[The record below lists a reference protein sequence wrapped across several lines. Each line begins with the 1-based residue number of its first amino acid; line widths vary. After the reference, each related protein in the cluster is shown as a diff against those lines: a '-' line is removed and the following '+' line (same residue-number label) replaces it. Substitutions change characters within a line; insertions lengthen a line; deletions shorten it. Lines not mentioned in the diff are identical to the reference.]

1 MNYKIIDIFLPNL
14 YLKPNFSIV
23 TSSPKR
29 PTYFLIVLVFAQFAG
44 TTLWLSGNA
53 VSTQIEA
60 ELGVKLGGWLTSA
73 VQLGFILG
81 TLFNAVF
88 AVPERVLSSRLFLFS
103 AVFGALANISITFFP
118 LDVPAVLVSRL
129 FTGLFLAGI
138 YPIGMKISADWYGKD
153 LGRAMGYLVGALVL
167 GKSFPYL
174 LKGISFEL
182 PWKEFLFL
190 ISMVSLIGGVLLW
203 VLLPDKALPS
213 QRSKFSI
220 KALFLLFKMPQLRAA
235 AFGYFGHMWELY
247 AFWAF
252 LPVIWKIYL
261 HFHPEYSFNIS
272 IATFIIIVVGFLG
285 CWLGG
290 LLAIRIGSGKVAL
303 FQLFTS
309 LICCFILPFLV
320 SFSLPIFC
328 ALMLIWGVSVVGD
341 SPQFSTLVSR
351 FALPERRGSI
361 ITLVTSIGF
370 AITIVSI
377 QLLDFLLVQFPEDLS
392 VFWVLALGPIAGL
405 LVSFRRIYG
414 E

>member
-1 MNYKIIDIFLPNL
+1 MRKQ
-14 YLKPNFSIV
+14 
-23 TSSPKR
+23 R

-53 VSTQIEA
+53 VSTQIET
-60 ELGVKLGGWLTSA
+60 ELGVRLGGWLTSA
-73 VQLGFILG
+73 VQMGFILG
-81 TLFNAVF
+81 TLFNAIF
-88 AVPERVLSSRLFLFS
+88 AIPERVLSSRLFLFS
-103 AVFGALANISITFFP
+103 AVFGALANISIAIFP
-118 LDVPAVLVSRL
+118 LNVPIVLVRRL

-138 YPIGMKISADWYGKD
+138 YPIGMKIASDWYGKD

-182 PWKEFLFL
+182 AWKEFLFL
-190 ISMVSLIGGVLLW
+190 ISLVSLIGGLLLW
-203 VLLPDKALPS
+203 LLLPDKPLPS
-213 QRSKFSI
+213 QRNQFSI
-220 KALFLLFKMPQLRAA
+220 KALTVIFKIPQLRAA

-252 LPVIWKIYL
+252 LPAIWKVYL
-261 HFHPEYSFNIS
+261 HFHPQYSFNVP

-309 LICCFILPFLV
+309 LICCFFLPFFVHFPLPV
-320 SFSLPIFC
+320 FSI
-328 ALMLIWGVSVVGD
+328 LMLIWGVSVVGD

-370 AITIVSI
+370 AITIISI
-377 QLLDFLLVQFPEDLS
+377 QLIDFLLEKFPENLA
-392 VFWVLALGPIAGL
+392 VFWVLCLGPIVGL
-405 LVSFRRIYG
+405 WLSFRRIYND
-414 E
+414 

>member
-1 MNYKIIDIFLPNL
+1 
-14 YLKPNFSIV
+14 V
-23 TSSPKR
+23 TLALKR
-29 PTYFLIVLVFAQFAG
+29 PSYFLIVLVFAQFAG

-60 ELGVKLGGWLTSA
+60 ELGVKLGGWLTST
-73 VQLGFILG
+73 VQMGFILG
-81 TLFNAVF
+81 TLLNAIF

-103 AVFGALANISITFFP
+103 AVLGALANISMAFFP
-118 LDVPAVLVSRL
+118 LNVSLVLGSRL

-138 YPIGMKISADWYGKD
+138 YPIGMKIAADWYGKD

-167 GKSFPYL
+167 GKSFPYF

-190 ISMVSLIGGVLLW
+190 ISLVSLIGGFLLW
-203 VLLPDKALPS
+203 LLLPDKPLPL
-213 QRSKFSI
+213 QRNQFSI
-220 KALFLLFKMPQLRAA
+220 SALTVIFKIPQLRAA
-235 AFGYFGHMWELY
+235 ALGYFGHMWELY

-252 LPVIWKIYL
+252 LPTIWKIYL
-261 HFHPEYSFNIS
+261 YFHPEYSFNVP

-285 CWLGG
+285 CWFGG

-303 FQLFTS
+303 FQLLIS
-309 LICCFILPFLV
+309 LICCFSLPFFV
-320 SFSLPIFC
+320 DFSLPIFSI
-328 ALMLIWGVSVVGD
+328 LMLVWGVSVVGD

-351 FALPERRGSI
+351 FALPERRGSV

-377 QLLDFLLVQFPEDLS
+377 QLIDFLLLNFSNDFRI
-392 VFWVLALGPIAGL
+392 FWMLCLGPIVGL
-405 LVSFRRIYG
+405 WVSFQRIYRQ
-414 E
+414 

>member
-1 MNYKIIDIFLPNL
+1 M
-14 YLKPNFSIV
+14 
-23 TSSPKR
+23 TSSSKR

-53 VSTQIEA
+53 VSAQIEA
-60 ELGVKLGGWLTSA
+60 ELGVKLGGWLTST

-81 TLFNAVF
+81 TLLNAIF

-103 AVFGALANISITFFP
+103 AVFGALANISIAAFP
-118 LDVPAVLVSRL
+118 LNVPLVLISRL

-138 YPIGMKISADWYGKD
+138 YPIGMKIAADWYGKD

-190 ISMVSLIGGVLLW
+190 ISLVSLIGGGGLW
-203 VLLPDKALPS
+203 LLLPDKPLPL
-213 QRSKFSI
+213 QHNQFSI
-220 KALFLLFKMPQLRAA
+220 KALTVIFKIPKLRAA

-252 LPVIWKIYL
+252 LPAIWKVYL
-261 HFHPEYSFNIS
+261 HFHTEYNFNVP

-303 FQLFTS
+303 FQLAIS
-309 LICCFILPFLV
+309 LICCFILPFGTK
-320 SFSLPIFC
+320 FPLPIFSI
-328 ALMLIWGVSVVGD
+328 LMLVWGITVVGD

-351 FALPERRGSI
+351 FALVERRGSI

-370 AITIVSI
+370 AITIFSI
-377 QLLDFLLVQFPEDLS
+377 QLIDFLLKYFSNDLRI
-392 VFWVLALGPIAGL
+392 FWVLCLGPVLGL
-405 LVSFRRIYG
+405 LTSYKRLFN

>member
-1 MNYKIIDIFLPNL
+1 MRKL
-14 YLKPNFSIV
+14 
-23 TSSPKR
+23 R
-29 PTYFLIVLVFAQFAG
+29 PTFFLILLVFAQFAG

-53 VSTQIEA
+53 VSAQIEA
-60 ELGVKLGGWLTSA
+60 ELGVQLGGWLTSS
-73 VQLGFILG
+73 VQMGFILG
-81 TLFNAVF
+81 TLFNAIF
-88 AVPERVLSSRLFLFS
+88 AIPERVLSSRLFLFS
-103 AVFGALANISITFFP
+103 AVFGALANISIAIFP
-118 LDVPAVLVSRL
+118 ISVPIVLVSRI

-138 YPIGMKISADWYGKD
+138 YPIGMKIASDWYGND

-182 PWKEFLFL
+182 AWKEFLFL
-190 ISMVSLIGGVLLW
+190 ISLVSLIGGLLLW
-203 VLLPDKALPS
+203 LLLPDKPLPS
-213 QRSKFSI
+213 QRNHFSI
-220 KALFLLFKMPQLRAA
+220 KALAVIFKIPQLCAA

-252 LPVIWKIYL
+252 LPAIWKVYL
-261 HFHPEYSFNIS
+261 HIHPEYSFNVP
-272 IATFIIIVVGFLG
+272 IATFINIVGGFLG

-290 LLAIRIGSGKVAL
+290 LLAIRICSGKVAL

-309 LICCFILPFLV
+309 LICCFFLPFLV
-320 SFSLPIFC
+320 HSPLPIFSI
-328 ALMLIWGVSVVGD
+328 LMLIWGVTVVGD

-370 AITIVSI
+370 AITIISI
-377 QLLDFLLVQFPEDLS
+377 QLIDFLLEKFPENLA
-392 VFWVLALGPIAGL
+392 VFWVLCLGPIVGL
-405 LVSFRRIYG
+405 WLSFRRIYN

>member
-1 MNYKIIDIFLPNL
+1 MRKQ
-14 YLKPNFSIV
+14 
-23 TSSPKR
+23 R
-29 PTYFLIVLVFAQFAG
+29 PTFFLIILVFAQFAG

-53 VSTQIEA
+53 VSAQIEA
-60 ELGVKLGGWLTSA
+60 ELGVQLGGWLTSS
-73 VQLGFILG
+73 VQMGFILG
-81 TLFNAVF
+81 TLFNAIF
-88 AVPERVLSSRLFLFS
+88 AIPERVLSSRLFLFS
-103 AVFGALANISITFFP
+103 AVFGALANISIAIFP
-118 LDVPAVLVSRL
+118 INVPIVLVSRI

-138 YPIGMKISADWYGKD
+138 YPIGMKIASDWYGND

-182 PWKEFLFL
+182 VWKEFLFL
-190 ISMVSLIGGVLLW
+190 ISLVSLIGGLLLW
-203 VLLPDKALPS
+203 LLLPDKPLPS
-213 QRSKFSI
+213 QRNHFSI
-220 KALFLLFKMPQLRAA
+220 KALAVIFKIPQLRAA

-252 LPVIWKIYL
+252 LPAIWKVYL
-261 HFHPEYSFNIS
+261 HIHPEYSFNVP
-272 IATFIIIVVGFLG
+272 IATFINIVGGFLG

-309 LICCFILPFLV
+309 LICCFFLPFLIH
-320 SFSLPIFC
+320 SPLPIFSI
-328 ALMLIWGVSVVGD
+328 LMLIWGVTVVGD

-370 AITIVSI
+370 AITIISI
-377 QLLDFLLVQFPEDLS
+377 QLIDFLLEKFPENLA
-392 VFWVLALGPIAGL
+392 VFWVLCLGPIVGL
-405 LVSFRRIYG
+405 WLSFRRIYN

>member
-1 MNYKIIDIFLPNL
+1 M
-14 YLKPNFSIV
+14 SQ
-23 TSSPKR
+23 KR
-29 PTYFLIVLVFAQFAG
+29 PTYFLVVLVFAQFAG

-73 VQLGFILG
+73 VQMGFILG
-81 TLFNAVF
+81 TLLNAIF

-103 AVFGALANISITFFP
+103 AVLGALANVSIALFP
-118 LDVPAVLVSRL
+118 LNVPVVLVSRL

-138 YPIGMKISADWYGKD
+138 YPIGMKIAADWYGKD

-190 ISMVSLIGGVLLW
+190 ISLVSLIGGFLLW
-203 VLLPDKALPS
+203 LLLPDKPLPL
-213 QRSKFSI
+213 QRNQFSI
-220 KALFLLFKMPQLRAA
+220 KALTVIFKIPQLRAA

-252 LPVIWKIYL
+252 LPAIWKIYL
-261 HFHPEYSFNIS
+261 HFHPEYSFNIP

-309 LICCFILPFLV
+309 LLCCFILPFFV
-320 SFSLPIFC
+320 DFSLPIFSI
-328 ALMLIWGVSVVGD
+328 LMLVWGISVVGD

-377 QLLDFLLVQFPEDLS
+377 QTLDFLLVFFSNDLRI
-392 VFWVLALGPIAGL
+392 FWVLCLGPVIGL
-405 LVSFRRIYG
+405 LMSFNRILK

>member
-1 MNYKIIDIFLPNL
+1 M
-14 YLKPNFSIV
+14 
-23 TSSPKR
+23 
-29 PTYFLIVLVFAQFAG
+29 VFAQFAG

-73 VQLGFILG
+73 VQMGFILG
-81 TLFNAVF
+81 TLFNAIF
-88 AVPERVLSSRLFLFS
+88 AVPERVLSSRLFVFS
-103 AVFGALANISITFFP
+103 AVLGALANVSIAFFP
-118 LDVPAVLVSRL
+118 LNVPVVLVSRL

-138 YPIGMKISADWYGKD
+138 YPIGMKIAADWYGKD

-182 PWKEFLFL
+182 PWKDFLFY
-190 ISMVSLIGGVLLW
+190 ISLVSLIGGFLLW
-203 VLLPDKALPS
+203 LLLPDKPLPL
-213 QRSKFSI
+213 QRNRFSI
-220 KALFLLFKMPQLRAA
+220 KALTVIFKIPQLRASA
-235 AFGYFGHMWELY
+235 LGYFGHMWELY

-261 HFHPEYSFNIS
+261 HFHPEYSFNVPM
-272 IATFIIIVVGFLG
+272 ATFIIIVVGFLG

-290 LLAIRIGSGKVAL
+290 LLAMRFGSGKVAL
-303 FQLFTS
+303 FQLLIS
-309 LICCFILPFLV
+309 LICCFILPFFV
-320 SFSLPIFC
+320 DFSLPIFSI
-328 ALMLIWGVSVVGD
+328 LMLVWGITVVGD

-351 FALPERRGSI
+351 FALLERRGSI

-377 QLLDFLLVQFPEDLS
+377 QLIDFLLLNFSNDLRI
-392 VFWVLALGPIAGL
+392 FWMLCLGPVVGL
-405 LVSFRRIYG
+405 WVSFRRIYG

>member
-1 MNYKIIDIFLPNL
+1 MRKL
-14 YLKPNFSIV
+14 
-23 TSSPKR
+23 R
-29 PTYFLIVLVFAQFAG
+29 PTFFLIILVFAQFAG

-53 VSTQIEA
+53 VSAQIEA
-60 ELGVKLGGWLTSA
+60 ELGVQLGGWLTSS
-73 VQLGFILG
+73 VQMGFILG
-81 TLFNAVF
+81 TLFNAIF
-88 AVPERVLSSRLFLFS
+88 AIPERVLSSRLFLFS
-103 AVFGALANISITFFP
+103 AVFGALANISIAIFP
-118 LDVPAVLVSRL
+118 INVPIVLVSRI

-138 YPIGMKISADWYGKD
+138 YPIGMKIASDWYGND

-182 PWKEFLFL
+182 AWKEFLFL
-190 ISMVSLIGGVLLW
+190 ISLVSLIGGLLLW
-203 VLLPDKALPS
+203 LLLPDKPLPS
-213 QRSKFSI
+213 QRNHFSI
-220 KALFLLFKMPQLRAA
+220 KALAVIFKIPQLRAA

-252 LPVIWKIYL
+252 LPAIWKVYL
-261 HFHPEYSFNIS
+261 HIHPEYSFNVP
-272 IATFIIIVVGFLG
+272 IATFINIVGGFLG

-309 LICCFILPFLV
+309 LICCFFLPFLIH
-320 SFSLPIFC
+320 SPLPIFSI
-328 ALMLIWGVSVVGD
+328 LMLIWGVTVVGD

-370 AITIVSI
+370 AITIISI
-377 QLLDFLLVQFPEDLS
+377 QLIDFLLEKFPENLA
-392 VFWVLALGPIAGL
+392 VFWVLCLGPIVGL
-405 LVSFRRIYG
+405 WLSFRRIYN